1 MPDYEFYRDVY
12 FMGTL
17 PEEGFR
23 QLVGKAWAYL
33 EALTMGRVNGTLPV
47 PAAKKVKLA
56 CCAVVDEYA
65 LQERGGEIAS
75 ATNDGYQETYVSS
88 GRTFRQRLY
97 DAAALHLAPT
107 GLLYAGMGVFSPC

>member
-17 PEEGFR
+17 PEEAFR
-23 QLVGKAWAYL
+23 RLVGQAWAYL
-33 EALTMGRVNGTLPV
+33 EALTMGRADRALPE
-47 PAAKKVKLA
+47 AMAKKVKLA
-56 CCAVVDEYA
+56 CCAIVDEYA

-88 GRTFRQRLY
+88 GRTFQQRLY
-97 DAAALHLAPT
+97 DAAAMWLAPT
-107 GLLYAGMGVFSPC
+107 GLLYAGMGWLSPC